1 MSYLLI
7 IQYLKNMQKKEIK
20 KIYKLD
26 GYIFD
31 KFEKKNNK
39 IILHCHIQRKSMKLK
54 SEISKTINQTRNRLI
69 AHSMFENKKV
79 FISVDQ
85 RRFYFSKHRK
95 KLWEILP
102 QMKKNQQMT
111 TTFKKTV

>member
-1 MSYLLI
+1 MDYLLI
-7 IQYLKNMQKKEIK
+7 IHYLKLCK
-20 KIYKLD
+20 KI
-26 GYIFD
+26 
-31 KFEKKNNK
+31 
-39 IILHCHIQRKSMKLK
+39 
-54 SEISKTINQTRNRLI
+54 
-69 AHSMFENKKV
+69 
-79 FISVDQ
+79 DQ